1 MEKKMGMLI
10 KNIYINGLMAT
21 TVLMTKVTEGENK
34 TPDVSGLVTNTVL
47 ITKMEKLE
55 IRYLIKRNTS
65 LLLKF

>member
-1 MEKKMGMLI
+1 M

-21 TVLMTKVTEGENK
+21 TVLMAKVTEGENK
-34 TPDVSGLVTNTVL
+34 IPDVSGLVTNTVL

-55 IRYLIKRNTS
+55 IRYLIKLNTS